1 MNNIIE
7 GINMFL
13 CIDSK
18 HVYGLSKCKIS
29 LFCYLFSRDAGTPLY
44 RVVLTTKKKVTMN
57 GTDSK
62 TKNSHKLSLCKMYIE
77 DVVNCF
83 VLCFLASHL
92 CSPLTHGHNFCNIP
106 QPQDVC
112 APCKARPAP
121 QCVRV
126 DQQQS
131 PAVGQSTA
139 RAKRL
144 QRDSA
149 GGEVTP

>member
-1 MNNIIE
+1 MN
-7 GINMFL
+7 
-13 CIDSK
+13 
-18 HVYGLSKCKIS
+18 
-29 LFCYLFSRDAGTPLY
+29 R
-44 RVVLTTKKKVTMN
+44 
-57 GTDSK
+57 TDSK

-77 DVVNCF
+77 DVVNCI
-83 VLCFLASHL
+83 VLCFLASHP
-92 CSPLTHGHNFCNIP
+92 CSPLTHGHSFCNIP